1 MTLVISPQTLPP
13 SVTLE
18 RVQKLSA
25 ALTAR
30 EQLLRQ
36 IIARFEGHYACS
48 LSELNQRLAA
58 RQLPGGRHPAW
69 EDAIE
74 WGNAVDRLAQAQLTQ
89 SILAWLINLLKRSTS
104 S

>member
-58 RQLPGGRHPAW
+58 RQLPEHPAW

-74 WGNAVDRLAQAQLTQ
+74 WGNAVDQLGQAQLTQ
-89 SILAWLINLLKRSTS
+89 SILALLINLLKRSTS